1 MTEPITAIT
10 IATLAFQEFIKS
22 GAGELAKKFTAEAI
36 AKIGQLQELI
46 WNRLREKHPA
56 AEQALEQA
64 QSGEQEGID
73 TIATL
78 LGVEM
83 LDKEFAGQVQAIVE
97 SIQKEALSGTSDIQL
112 IQTVRGS
119 QNQVIVQEFFGYMD
133 GKAQQIFIDG
143 GIIGD
148 FTSGGTGSGGTGSG
162 GTGSAGTGSG
172 GTGSGESKR
181 YLQSEVPD
189 RVKLNSR
196 FNLLVRVILE
206 SAENTNLLREFYV
219 PVEGTNIKIS
229 VNSPG
234 CAVISDATQKIFIP
248 PDSNSDPLLFE
259 LEATQA
265 GIQKIEILAF
275 NDGAYLGSHFVQIS
289 VDSFIQTGPAIQQY
303 GLISNRLADDG
314 ETTLT
319 IKYDLDTK
327 RYRYVLRSRSIGET
341 DDMLSGPLSRP
352 REELIKD
359 FIETLNAIARG
370 SVPMSSMAAKI
381 LLQGKGKNL
390 WNELIPDS
398 LKQIFWD
405 HRDNIRQMRIIC
417 GQDPIPWE
425 VLYPTYKDE
434 AGSGFLAELFPVTR
448 WRSGPPANNSFK
460 MSRPLFVLPKDSPP
474 QADKEISKLKA
485 KLKNWR
491 LIEQLDPLLDE
502 FKSPQFNLLHFA
514 CHNMF
519 KADKPDSSY
528 INIGGSPFMID
539 MLASSGKSIKMR
551 SPLVFMNACRTAGS
565 APTYTQLSGW
575 ADKFLDAGASA
586 FIGSLWEIRDSSA
599 PIFAENVYGSLL
611 SGTTLG
617 NSVLNARKAIQEETG
632 DPTWLAYALYGDPNA
647 TLIQGE

>member
-36 AKIGQLQELI
+36 AKMGQLRELI

-148 FTSGGTGSGGTGSG
+148 FTSAGTGSAGTGSAGTGSGGTGSGGTGSG
-162 GTGSAGTGSG
+162 GTGSRGTGSG

-259 LEATQA
+259 LEATQ
-265 GIQKIEILAF
+265 
-275 NDGAYLGSHFVQIS
+275 
-289 VDSFIQTGPAIQQY
+289 
-303 GLISNRLADDG
+303 G
-314 ETTLT
+314 E
-319 IKYDLDTK
+319 
-327 RYRYVLRSRSIGET
+327 
-341 DDMLSGPLSRP
+341 
-352 REELIKD
+352 
-359 FIETLNAIARG
+359 
-370 SVPMSSMAAKI
+370 
-381 LLQGKGKNL
+381 
-390 WNELIPDS
+390 
-398 LKQIFWD
+398 
-405 HRDNIRQMRIIC
+405 
-417 GQDPIPWE
+417 
-425 VLYPTYKDE
+425 
-434 AGSGFLAELFPVTR
+434 
-448 WRSGPPANNSFK
+448 
-460 MSRPLFVLPKDSPP
+460 
-474 QADKEISKLKA
+474 
-485 KLKNWR
+485 
-491 LIEQLDPLLDE
+491 
-502 FKSPQFNLLHFA
+502 
-514 CHNMF
+514 
-519 KADKPDSSY
+519 
-528 INIGGSPFMID
+528 
-539 MLASSGKSIKMR
+539 
-551 SPLVFMNACRTAGS
+551 
-565 APTYTQLSGW
+565 
-575 ADKFLDAGASA
+575 
-586 FIGSLWEIRDSSA
+586 
-599 PIFAENVYGSLL
+599 
-611 SGTTLG
+611 
-617 NSVLNARKAIQEETG
+617 
-632 DPTWLAYALYGDPNA
+632 
-647 TLIQGE
+647 